1 MLPEEKRKEIP
12 WFGQYVV
19 DWFTGP
25 DRWDRAVASA
35 KKAQEERYRK
45 IVDVEEE
52 EVKRE
57 RLEER
62 VKLLEATITSLARGQ
77 PVNVSTLQ
85 TITELHGYS
94 INSGKVTTKEASS
107 SSPSSTSSKPAEQHH
122 QYTKERYGWWGIFSE
137 LFSDQEVD
145 NAKLKEWLED
155 LWYGPYLALIKRQE
169 KAELEKKKAKE
180 RAALG
185 STSTDDDDDEKGVV
199 VTYIVKAIDKV
210 DEVLDDIWDGGI
222 RRVKE
227 IWNDNATR
235 QDRDGGKND
244 KTERHEESV
253 TTR

>member
-19 DWFTGP
+19 DWFIGP

-45 IVDVEEE
+45 RVDVEEE
-52 EVKRE
+52 EVKKE

-62 VKLLEATITSLARGQ
+62 VKLLEATITSLAKGQ
-77 PVNVSTLQ
+77 PVDLSTLQ
-85 TITELHGYS
+85 KITELDQGS
-94 INSGKVTTKEASS
+94 KGSGRVTTKEEASS
-107 SSPSSTSSKPAEQHH
+107 SSSSSSSSNPAEHHH

-137 LFSDQEVD
+137 LFSDQEVN

-169 KAELEKKKAKE
+169 RAELERQKAKE

-185 STSTDDDDDEKGVV
+185 NDNDTDSNDEKGVV
-199 VTYIVKAIDKV
+199 VTYITKAIDKI
-210 DEVLDDIWDGGI
+210 DKVLDDIWDDVL
-222 RRVKE
+222 RRMKA
-227 IWNDNATR
+227 IWRNSATR
-235 QDRDGGKND
+235 QGDDGRRDSSD
-244 KTERHEESV
+244 S
-253 TTR
+253 